1 MSQAA
6 QPLGQIKQSLGQEE
20 RNRRMSTAIEEATA
34 FLSELEADRMA
45 AIAVSEGKMREAMLI
60 KAREEGFRE
69 AMEIFGVN
77 ITADCEV
84 DTNKSRRANRRDIR
98 QMIIKELSFSGK
110 AMSREQIAKA
120 IDYIPEGTEAAL
132 KRLESAG
139 KIVQNRD
146 DHWETVAITVA
157 QPNGHTH

>member
-1 MSQAA
+1 
-6 QPLGQIKQSLGQEE
+6 
-20 RNRRMSTAIEEATA
+20 
-34 FLSELEADRMA
+34 MA
-45 AIAVSEGKMREAMLI
+45 AIAVNEEKVREAMLI
-60 KAREEGFRE
+60 KARQEGFRE
-69 AMEIFGVN
+69 AMEIFGLS
-77 ITADCEV
+77 ITPNSEV
-84 DTNKSRRANRRDIR
+84 ESGKFLREKRRDIR

-146 DHWETVAITVA
+146 GHWEAVAMSVA

>member
-1 MSQAA
+1 
-6 QPLGQIKQSLGQEE
+6 
-20 RNRRMSTAIEEATA
+20 MSTAIEKATA
-34 FLSELEADRMA
+34 FLSKLEADRMA
-45 AIAVSEGKMREAMLI
+45 AIAVSEEKMREAMLI

-69 AMEIFGVN
+69 AMEIFGLS
-77 ITADCEV
+77 ISFDSEV
-84 DTNKSRRANRRDIR
+84 QTRKFHRENRRDIP

-146 DHWETVAITVA
+146 GHWEAVAITVA